1 MLNNQPESVMKE
13 VNVKQMER
21 RTHTLVSVIF

>member
-21 RTHTLVSVIF
+21 RTRTLVSVIF

>member
-13 VNVKQMER
+13 VNVKQMGR
-21 RTHTLVSVIF
+21 RTRTLVSVIF